1 MSGFYGMF
9 GMIGSAAG
17 AHMRAAEADVKDVR
31 SRDRSEKAQRDY
43 DYLEERLDKLLLIC
57 SALWELLR
65 DRTELTED
73 DLIAKVQEVDLRD
86 GRADGKISK
95 TVKKCPKCGRTMSS
109 RHRQCL
115 YCGAEDLASGAFDAA
130 T

>member
-1 MSGFYGMF
+1 MNGIFYGLL
-9 GMIGSAAG
+9 GAG
-17 AHMRAAEADVKDVR
+17 RAAQLQADASLKEVKSRER
-31 SRDRSEKAQRDY
+31 STRDQRDY
-43 DYLEERLDKLLLIC
+43 DHLEDRVDKLLLVC

-73 DLIAKVQEVDLRD
+73 DLLAKVEEVDLRD

-95 TVKKCPKCGRTMSS
+95 TVKKCPKCGRTMSP
-109 RHRQCL
+109 RHKQCL
-115 YCGAEDLASGAFDAA
+115 YCGAQDLTTGAFDAA